1 MTENL
6 SGYSDL
12 SGEVLNCEVT
22 IKKQLSSNSADG
34 ISTKALFI
42 YQDKTDKYELHNNT
56 VSLPKSQAD
65 VQSIG
70 GIEYVRFTAS
80 EIAGQADKDDWE
92 SGNRVIFT
100 GESINSV
107 SCAFDDSNTTYG
119 TLWELNCIAQI
130 FTVNYDLNG
139 GMGAPGVDYSSVTIT
154 EGQQVTLPVAPDR
167 EGYEFTGWSD
177 GTSTYQPGVT
187 IEIHK
192 NTTFTAQW
200 EKKDTTPPYIP
211 PVEPTDPDYT
221 PDGLDTENHFSYIIG
236 YEDGTVRPNASITR
250 AEVATIFFRL
260 LTDEARDQFWSQ
272 SNDYTDV
279 SQVDWFNNAVST
291 LSNMGILS
299 GYEDDTFRPK
309 ATITRAEF
317 AKIAV
322 SFFDYESIEADNVF
336 TDVAEG
342 TWYENYVA
350 VAAEIGLIEGYDGYI
365 FRPEASITRAEAC
378 TIINRTLGRA
388 PDKDHF
394 LPQAEMN
401 TWPDNSDPDAWYY
414 EQIQEATNSHDYR
427 WIGNIEQWT
436 AKLEEPHWDELQH

>member
-1 MTENL
+1 MALVQPSEDYGILSLTANPDTLTEGKSDTIHYTTTYKPSNNL
-6 SGYSDL
+6 MSQLNQNDQFTLTITLPPDMEYVESSGNGL
-12 SGEVLNCEVT
+12 SYNTNDHTLTMDFAADQLNGEFTVSFSATVDGSTLSAGDILITNAE
-22 IKKQLSSNSADG
+22 LSSNA
-34 ISTKALFI
+34 
-42 YQDKTDKYELHNNT
+42 
-56 VSLPKSQAD
+56 
-65 VQSIG
+65 
-70 GIEYVRFTAS
+70 
-80 EIAGQADKDDWE
+80 
-92 SGNRVIFT
+92 
-100 GESINSV
+100 
-107 SCAFDDSNTTYG
+107 
-119 TLWELNCIAQI
+119 
-130 FTVNYDLNG
+130 
-139 GMGAPGVDYSSVTIT
+139 
-154 EGQQVTLPVAPDR
+154 
-167 EGYEFTGWSD
+167 
-177 GTSTYQPGVT
+177 
-187 IEIHK
+187 
-192 NTTFTAQW
+192 TAQGNGITININATTTMTV
-200 EKKDTTPPYIP
+200 EPKPQEPDQPTPPYIP

-236 YEDGTVRPNASITR
+236 YEDGTVKPNASITR

-279 SQVDWFNNAVST
+279 SPTDWFNNAVST
-291 LSNMGILS
+291 LSNMGILN

-350 VAAEIGLIEGYDGYI
+350 VAAEIGLIEGYDGNI

-378 TIINRTLGRA
+378 TIINRTLGRV
-388 PDKDHF
+388 PDEDHL

-436 AKLEEPHWDELQH
+436 AKLEDPHWDELQH